1 MFIKQ
6 VSVFLENSAGR
17 LQSVLQVLKNENINI
32 VSLSVADTND
42 YGMLR
47 MIVSD
52 AGKAKE
58 ALKNAGLSAHLTDVV
73 AIKLPHTVGS
83 LSDVLTKV
91 ADAGINV
98 EYMYALSTKDENA
111 CIVIKPENPEAC
123 AKALED
129 IGLTFVT
136 NEEVENF

>member
-17 LQSVLQVLKNENINI
+17 LDSALSVLKDKNINI
-32 VSLSVADTND
+32 VSLSLADTSD

-52 AGKAKE
+52 AESAKDALKAK
-58 ALKNAGLSAHLTDVV
+58 GLSAHLTDVI
-73 AIKLPHTVGS
+73 AIKLPHVVGS
-83 LSDVLTKV
+83 LQKALNSISE
-91 ADAGINV
+91 AGINI
-98 EYMYALSTKDENA
+98 EYMYALSTKDANA
-111 CIVIKPENPEAC
+111 CIVIKPSDKAICAEALSDC
-123 AKALED
+123 
-129 IGLTFVT
+129 GFTFLT

>member
-6 VSVFLENSAGR
+6 LSVFLENSTGR
-17 LQSVLQVLKNENINI
+17 LQSALQVLKDENINI
-32 VSLSVADTND
+32 VSLSLADTSD

-47 MIVSD
+47 MIVSNPD
-52 AGKAKE
+52 KAKE
-58 ALKNAGLSAHLTDVV
+58 SLKAAGLSAHLTDVI

-83 LSDVLTKV
+83 LQSVLAKISE
-91 ADAGINV
+91 AGINV

-111 CIVIKPENPEAC
+111 CIVLKPADKDVC
-123 AKALED
+123 ASALE
-129 IGLTFVT
+129 GSGFNFVT

>member
-52 AGKAKE
+52 AEKAKE

-83 LSDVLTKV
+83 LSDVLDKV
-91 ADAGINV
+91 GDAGINV
-98 EYMYALSTKDENA
+98 EYMYALSTKDEKA
-111 CIVIKPENPEAC
+111 CIVIKPENSESAT
-123 AKALED
+123 KALD
-129 IGLTFVT
+129 GIDLNFVT
-136 NEEVENF
+136 AEEVENF

>member
-6 VSVFLENSAGR
+6 VSVFIENTQGR
-17 LQSVLQVLKNENINI
+17 LQSVLKVLEERKINI
-32 VSLSVADTND
+32 VSLSLADTSD

-52 AGKAKE
+52 ANACKD
-58 ALKNAGLSAHLTDVV
+58 ALKDAGLSAHLTDVC

-83 LSDVLTKV
+83 LSKVLSILTDSKV
-91 ADAGINV
+91 GV

-111 CIVIKPENPEAC
+111 CIVIKPSDKELCE
-123 AKALED
+123 KALKDNNLNFITED
-129 IGLTFVT
+129 
-136 NEEVENF
+136 EVENF